1 MRSLTICL
9 ACLLPV
15 LLCLPLSGCDSAL
28 RFAPSQPQKQ
38 TADATHRTALIVQ
51 AHGTDPGSVES
62 DRLVAGTAAAASYF
76 GPPAAPLDLASD
88 YSPTVAQAS
97 ADAVARPD
105 PWAVAD
111 ELLGVGIAVAGL
123 FTGAGALKFASM
135 LSQARAK
142 AQALKEIVQ
151 GSEIFKASATAGEV
165 TAFKKA
171 QSQAQS
177 PATEVLVAEIKATT
191 KT

>member
-28 RFAPSQPQKQ
+28 RFAPSEAQKQ

-51 AHGTDPGSVES
+51 ARGAEPADPQAN
-62 DRLVAGTAAAASYF
+62 RLVSGTAAAASYF
-76 GPPAAPLDLASD
+76 GPPSAPLDLDTD
-88 YSPTVAQAS
+88 YSPVVAQAS

-111 ELLGVGIAVAGL
+111 DLLGVGIAVAGL
-123 FTGAGALKFASM
+123 FTGAGAIKFAGM

-142 AQALKEIVQ
+142 AQALQEIVK
-151 GSEIFKASATAGEV
+151 GSEIFKSTATAGEV
-165 TAFKKA
+165 QAFKKA

-177 PATEVLVAEIKATT
+177 PATEVLVAEIKAST